1 MTDLV
6 RRNSRSEGI
15 RQMALRMEISQ
26 RDEIAVMTTWLESR
40 GHPVAA
46 SAAHD
51 HGGMHDGRDRM
62 PGMLSP
68 EQIEQLTEAR
78 SPEFDRLFLEF
89 MIQHHEGAIVMVE
102 QLFGTPGGGQ
112 ASEVFQL
119 ASHIDADQRMEIDRM
134 RSMLDALR

>member
-1 MTDLV
+1 
-6 RRNSRSEGI
+6 
-15 RQMALRMEISQ
+15 MEISQ
-26 RDEIAVMTTWLESR
+26 RDEIAVMTSWLRAR
-40 GHPVAA
+40 GHSVDAT
-46 SAAHD
+46 AAHE
-51 HGGMHDGRDRM
+51 HGAMAAMAGHDGAGSSVM

-68 EQIEQLTEAR
+68 QQLDRLAAAR
-78 SPEFDRLFLEF
+78 GPEFDRLFLEF

-102 QLFGTPGGGQ
+102 QLFSTPGGGQ